1 MNKFA
6 KSKRSHP
13 RWSLFNASRE
23 IPAAMQQGG
32 IAVKLHHPWFFNYF
46 LCRAVIKDIS
56 VGGAGIL
63 VPSEHRL
70 PRKIRVS
77 FNSTNSFIGIIKYTR
92 TVTEK
97 LNFVGI
103 EWQAKDELKRI
114 ELVAELQKQA
124 RQAAAFSSK

>member
-1 MNKFA
+1 MKKLFN
-6 KSKRSHP
+6 SKRSHP
-13 RWSLFNASRE
+13 RWPLYRTSSD
-23 IPAAMQQGG
+23 IPEAMQQGG

-63 VPSEHRL
+63 VPNEHRL
-70 PRKIRVS
+70 PRKIRVA
-77 FNSTNSFIGIIKYTR
+77 FNDNNGFVGLVKYTR

-103 EWQAKDELKRI
+103 EWQSKDELKRI

-124 RQAAAFSSK
+124 RQALTL